1 MVNEKKIDAVK
12 KEISPLRLSDIAVLA
27 ILIVLA
33 VILLIAVYGKTGEKV
48 IVTYNGVSTE
58 YDLNTDREIEIEDK
72 LTVCISGGAV
82 YVKDAKCPD
91 KICQNSG
98 AVKKVNETIVCAP
111 FGITVRITDGKGGG
125 NKVVTG

>member
-12 KEISPLRLSDIAVLA
+12 REISPLKLADI
-27 ILIVLA
+27 IVLTA
-33 VILLIAVYGKTGEKV
+33 LIILSVVLLVTVYGKTGEKV
-48 IVTYNGVSTE
+48 IVTYYGVSEE
-58 YDLNTDREIEIEDK
+58 YDLGQDREIAIEDK

-82 YVKDAKCPD
+82 YVKDAQCPD

>member
-12 KEISPLRLSDIAVLA
+12 REISPLKLADI
-27 ILIVLA
+27 IVLA
-33 VILLIAVYGKTGEKV
+33 ALIILSVVLLVTVYGKTGEKV
-48 IVTYNGVSTE
+48 IVTYNGVSEE
-58 YDLNTDREIEIEDK
+58 YDLGQDREIAIEDK

-82 YVKDAKCPD
+82 YVKDAQCPD